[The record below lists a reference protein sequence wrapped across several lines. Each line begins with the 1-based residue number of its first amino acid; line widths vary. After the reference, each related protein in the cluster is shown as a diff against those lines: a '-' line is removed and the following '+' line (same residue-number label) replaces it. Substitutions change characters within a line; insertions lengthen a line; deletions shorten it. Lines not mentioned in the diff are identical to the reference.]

1 MFLLFKGKQIVTV
14 RRTDLNEV
22 NKLRSVLQN
31 QQLRQLEI
39 VEYLMKKS
47 KVTIKQ
53 MSEDLF
59 ISEKTIRKDVK
70 EMNNFLYPVEVV
82 TTTRGMFLTL
92 PNNYS
97 TEFIYSCFLEQSI
110 EFSIAED
117 AFLSEDWTIEELGK
131 KYQVSISTIRRSINR
146 LNDQFNKLGFELLSS
161 PIVYQGE
168 ELAIS
173 TFLYALNKE
182 KYKMGGNPYRVE
194 EVKLIKNF
202 IRRFYQDNGL
212 ILTETDLI
220 RLHNSVLTT
229 AIRYKHGHTIDQEI
243 DFYINNTLDTSIIE
257 DEYFKREMKI
267 YFNVDLTEKS
277 LFQILWIILNKHHSL
292 TYENLV
298 YSKDSELFR
307 HNINSIT
314 QFLDSMEARLK
325 IPFASKKQVIVKV
338 FNMSNL
344 SEMEEF
350 ILYNPLIQFEK
361 ELELDYP
368 SYVNVFNELIE
379 EIFPPKRFTVLQ
391 LRFMKFQIFT
401 NWIELTDQL
410 RHIHKKPQVAVL
422 LTRDFTHSLFVKNK
436 FEYLYKE
443 RIDVHIVEMVDLEEL
458 MKKDLGYHIL
468 LTDLQGLEANS
479 QLKILSIPLFPTR
492 QDFHN
497 FDNIL
502 HEVKIELKIK
512 AEDTDK

>member
-1 MFLLFKGKQIVTV
+1 M
-14 RRTDLNEV
+14 
-22 NKLRSVLQN
+22 RSVLQN

-39 VEYLMKKS
+39 VEYLMVKS

-70 EMNNFLYPVEVV
+70 AMNNFLYPIEVV

-117 AFLSEDWTIEELGK
+117 AFFSEDWTIEELAK

-146 LNDQFNKLGFELLSS
+146 LNEQFNKLGFELLSS
-161 PIVYQGE
+161 PIIYQGE
-168 ELAIS
+168 ELAIT
-173 TFLYALNKE
+173 TFIYALIKE
-182 KYKMGGNPYRVE
+182 KYKMGGSPYKE
-194 EVKLIKNF
+194 EEIKLIKEF
-202 IRRFYQDNGL
+202 IIKFYHDNNL
-212 ILTETDLI
+212 VLTNTDLF
-220 RLHNSVLTT
+220 RLYNSVLTT
-229 AIRYKHGHTIDQEI
+229 VTRYKYGHTIDQEI
-243 DFYINNTLDTSIIE
+243 DFYINKKINTSIIN

-267 YFNVDLTEKS
+267 HFNIDLTEKS
-277 LFQILWIILNKHHSL
+277 LFQTLWIILNKHHSL

-298 YSKDSELFR
+298 HSKDSKIFR
-307 HNINSIT
+307 HNIHKFT
-314 QFLDSMEARLK
+314 ELLEEMEREFK
-325 IPFASKKQVIVKV
+325 IPFASKEQVIVKV

-350 ILYNPLIQFEK
+350 ILFDPLIQFER

-368 SYVNVFNELIE
+368 RYVIVFDQIMERL
-379 EIFPPKRFTVLQ
+379 FPPKRFTKLQ

-401 NWIELTDQL
+401 NWIELTEQL
-410 RHIHKKPQVAVL
+410 RQKHKKPQIAIL
-422 LTRDFTHSLFVKNK
+422 LTRDFTHSLFIKHK

-443 RIDVHIVEMVDLEEL
+443 RIELHVLEKEDLQDILKKEL
-458 MKKDLGYHIL
+458 DYHIL
-468 LTDLQGLEANS
+468 VTDLQGIEPHSDLRV
-479 QLKILSIPLFPTR
+479 LSIPLFPTR
-492 QDFHN
+492 KDFHD
-497 FDNIL
+497 FENIL
-502 HEVKIELKIK
+502 YEVKIAMKIK
-512 AEDTDK
+512 AEETG